1 MSGMRTLPPT
11 AAPITPTDLMY
22 GFYGIVNSKVNEKLE
37 REVKEY
43 FGANHAFLV
52 SSGKAALFL
61 ILSGLKRLTRKR
73 KVIIPAYTC
82 FSVPSAIR
90 MAGLD
95 IVLCDIRPETLDFDF
110 SQLRDLLDDDTM
122 CVIPTHLFGIPADVS
137 KVRELCNNRKIY
149 VIEDAAQ
156 AMGAVSGRGK
166 LGTSGDVAFFSL
178 GRGKNITCGSGGII
192 ITSVEEIADSIRKD
206 FAELEKVPMV
216 EYVKNILEV
225 VFMMFFLRPEYYWL
239 PKKLPFLK
247 IGETLF
253 YPTFPLRA
261 FTGFQAGLLYDWR
274 RKLETLNRCRSTN
287 ADGYIER
294 LELSNGLQIH
304 ANGVPYN
311 RFPIYLGGKASKD
324 ELCESGNRLG
334 ISPMYPY
341 PIHRIREIQEN
352 LDHRDFEG
360 AETISDTLVT
370 LPTHVL
376 LNEEDKIMI
385 REAVKKVLRHER
397 KIEPTFPQAIGCH

>member
-1 MSGMRTLPPT
+1 MRTLPPT
-11 AAPITPTDLMY
+11 AAPISLTDLMH
-22 GFYGIVNSKVNEKLE
+22 GFYGIANKKLAEKLE
-37 REVKEY
+37 RELKEY
-43 FGANHAFLV
+43 FGVPHAFLV

-73 KVIIPAYTC
+73 KVILPAYTC

-90 MAGLD
+90 MAGLE

-122 CVIPTHLFGIPADVS
+122 CVISTHLFGIPADVS
-137 KVRELCNNRKIY
+137 KVRGLCENRKLFI
-149 VIEDAAQ
+149 IEDAAQ
-156 AMGAVSGRGK
+156 AMGGVAGRGK
-166 LGTSGDVAFFSL
+166 LGTYGDVSFFSL

-192 ITSVEEIADSIRKD
+192 ITSTEDIADSIRKD
-206 FAELEKVPMV
+206 YADLEKVPTI
-216 EYVKNILEV
+216 EYMKYIVEV
-225 VFMMFFLRPEYYWL
+225 VFMMLFLRPENYWL
-239 PKKLPFLK
+239 PKKIPFLK

-253 YPTFPLRA
+253 YRTFPVRT

-274 RKLETLNRCRSTN
+274 QKLETLNRCRSDN
-287 ADGYIER
+287 AEDYIER

-311 RFPIYLGGKASKD
+311 RFPIYLGGKASKE

-341 PIHRIREIQEN
+341 PIHRIQEIREN

-370 LPTHVL
+370 LPTHIL
-376 LNEEDKIMI
+376 LNEEDKMMI
-385 REAVKKVLRHER
+385 CEAVKMRLRQEQGNEQPFR
-397 KIEPTFPQAIGCH
+397 QEVGFQ